1 MVEEVQGD
9 YGHCLYFLAQHVE
22 KRKKKRKRVKNDVFV
37 VVFVVDLGVLVLVL
51 VVVVRGGLLTIHDC
65 DARQS
70 HVRV

>member
-22 KRKKKRKRVKNDVFV
+22 KRKKKRKRVKKDVFV
-37 VVFVVDLGVLVLVL
+37 VVFIVDLGVLVL

>member
-22 KRKKKRKRVKNDVFV
+22 KRKKKRKRVKKDVFV
-37 VVFVVDLGVLVLVL
+37 VVFVVDLGVLVLV
-51 VVVVRGGLLTIHDC
+51 VVVRGGLLTIRDC